1 MPIILRQDESLI
13 KIAHRHVIFLIPIF
27 FTWPLLIVA
36 AFVARYFLN
45 FYFFGYWGLV
55 LAILIFIVT
64 LVIIYKFYIW
74 RNNALIITSQRVI
87 KNEQRG
93 FFSKTVT
100 ELLYHDIL
108 ETSYSKEGVAASVY
122 DYGDL
127 QIRTASENK
136 ILIEKIAGPD
146 KVVEMINRIR
156 HGDLPVGPSK
166 NTEPGPQ

>member
-1 MPIILRQDESLI
+1 MSIILRQDESLI
-13 KIAHRHVIFLIPIF
+13 KVAHRHVIFLLPIF
-27 FTWPLLIVA
+27 FVWPLIIIAV
-36 AFVARYFLN
+36 FIGRYFFKLE
-45 FYFFGYWGLV
+45 FFGYWSV
-55 LAILIFIVT
+55 I
-64 LVIIYKFYIW
+64 LVIIILLVVLIILYKCYIW

-108 ETSYSKEGVAASVY
+108 ETSYSKEGVVASIY

-136 ILIEKIAGPD
+136 IIIEKIASPD
-146 KVVEMINRIR
+146 KIVELINRIR
-156 HGDLPVGPSK
+156 YGNLP
-166 NTEPGPQ
+166 Q